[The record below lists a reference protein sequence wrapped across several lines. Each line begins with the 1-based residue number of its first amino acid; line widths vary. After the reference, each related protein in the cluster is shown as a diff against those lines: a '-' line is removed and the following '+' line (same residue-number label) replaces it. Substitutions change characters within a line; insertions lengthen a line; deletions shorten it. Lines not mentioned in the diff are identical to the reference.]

1 MAMPK
6 PKEVLMEALQA
17 LPDDAT
23 YEDIEYHLFV
33 RARIEE
39 GRRAVR
45 EGRVI
50 PNEEVKPRLAEWRK
64 RAP

>member
-6 PKEVLMEALQA
+6 EVLLEALQA
-17 LPDDAT
+17 LPDDAS

-33 RARIEE
+33 RARVAE

-45 EGRVI
+45 EGRLV
-50 PNEEVKPRLAEWRK
+50 
-64 RAP
+64 